1 MERLRGLLIPASC
14 NACGTLS
21 GHASEVSIRYLIV
34 DDNVRFLA
42 AARASLERQ
51 GEEVA
56 GIATTTNEALQQT
69 EALRPDVVLVDIS
82 LGDESG
88 FELTRQLVDSFPYL
102 RSRVVLISTRDEED
116 YADLIA
122 ASPAAGFL
130 SKSNLLAK
138 TLRELCSADGSV

>member
-1 MERLRGLLIPASC
+1 MAF
-14 NACGTLS
+14 
-21 GHASEVSIRYLIV
+21 RYLIV
-34 DDNVRFLA
+34 DDNERFLE

-56 GIATTTNEALQQT
+56 GIATTTAEALRQT
-69 EALRPDVVLVDIS
+69 KALRPDVVLVDIS

-88 FELTRQLVDSFPYL
+88 FELVRQLVDSFPYL
-102 RSRVVLISTRDEED
+102 RSRVVLISTRDEDD

-138 TLRELCSADGSV
+138 SLRELCSGDASP

>member
-1 MERLRGLLIPASC
+1 M
-14 NACGTLS
+14 
-21 GHASEVSIRYLIV
+21 SIRYLIV
-34 DDNVRFLA
+34 DDNVRFLE

-122 ASPAAGFL
+122 ASPAVGFL
-130 SKSNLLAK
+130 AKSNLLAK
-138 TLRELCSADGSV
+138 TLRELCSADGFV